1 VSGVAAF
8 GSTSSTP
15 TGAERE
21 PVERHPLNAQRDP
34 SPDTVVVGRIG
45 RPHGVRGLATVE
57 VRTDD
62 PDLRFA
68 PGEVLITDPPERG
81 PLTVVDKRWHSG
93 TLLLQLA
100 APSGE
105 VYALRET
112 VDELRNTLLLV
123 PIADLP
129 EIEDPDS
136 YYDHQLVGLTAR
148 MPDGTVIG
156 EVVVVRH
163 EAQDL
168 LVVRRTEGG
177 DVLIP
182 FVSAIVPTVDL
193 DGGFIVVDPPEGLLE
208 L

>member
-1 VSGVAAF
+1 M
-8 GSTSSTP
+8 
-15 TGAERE
+15 
-21 PVERHPLNAQRDP
+21 NAQHDP
-34 SPDTVVVGRIG
+34 SSDTVVVGRIG

-68 PGEVLITDPPERG
+68 PGAVLMTDPPARG
-81 PLTVVDKRWHSG
+81 PLTVVDRKWHSG

-100 APSGE
+100 DPAGE
-105 VYALRET
+105 VFSTREAVDT
-112 VDELRNTLLLV
+112 VRNTILLV
-123 PIADLP
+123 PVADLP

-148 MPDGTVIG
+148 LTDGTELG
-156 EVVVVRH
+156 EVTAVQH

-168 LVVRRTEGG
+168 LVVRRE
-177 DVLIP
+177 DAADALIP

-193 DGGFIVVDPPEGLLE
+193 PGGFLVVDPPEGLLD

>member
-1 VSGVAAF
+1 M
-8 GSTSSTP
+8 STP
-15 TGAERE
+15 NEST
-21 PVERHPLNAQRDP
+21 
-34 SPDTVVVGRIG
+34 DTVVVGRIG
-45 RPHGVRGLATVE
+45 RPHGVRGLVTVE

-68 PGEVLITDPPERG
+68 PGAVLATDPPERG

-100 APSGE
+100 DTSGA
-105 VYALRET
+105 VYDVREA

-123 PIADLP
+123 AIADLP
-129 EIEDPDS
+129 EIEEPDS

-148 MPDGTVIG
+148 LPDESVLG
-156 EVVVVRH
+156 EITAVRH

-168 LVVRRTEGG
+168 LVVRRAEGG
-177 DVLIP
+177 EALIP
-182 FVSAIVPTVDL
+182 FVSAIVPTVDVA
-193 DGGFIVVDPPEGLLE
+193 GGFLVVDPPEGLLD

>member
-1 VSGVAAF
+1 MAS

-15 TGAERE
+15 TAEHE
-21 PVERHPLNAQRDP
+21 LVERILVNAQHDP
-34 SPDTVVVGRIG
+34 SDTVVVGRIG

-68 PGEVLITDPPERG
+68 PGAVLITDPPARG
-81 PLTVVDKRWHSG
+81 PLTVVDKKWHSG
-93 TLLLQLA
+93 TLLLQLSDPA
-100 APSGE
+100 GE
-105 VYALRET
+105 VFSTREAVDT
-112 VDELRNTLLLV
+112 VRNTLLLV
-123 PIADLP
+123 PVADLP

-148 MPDGTVIG
+148 LTDDTVLG
-156 EVVVVRH
+156 EVTAVQH

-168 LVVRRTEGG
+168 LVVRRADGEAA

-193 DGGFIVVDPPEGLLE
+193 TGGFLVVDPPEGLLE

>member
-1 VSGVAAF
+1 M
-8 GSTSSTP
+8 
-15 TGAERE
+15 
-21 PVERHPLNAQRDP
+21 
-34 SPDTVVVGRIG
+34 VGRIG
-45 RPHGVRGLATVE
+45 RPHGVRGLVTVE

-68 PGEVLITDPPERG
+68 PGTVLRTEPVERG

-112 VDELRNTLLLV
+112 VDALRNTLLVV
-123 PIADLP
+123 PVAELP
-129 EIEDPDS
+129 EIEEPDS
-136 YYDHQLVGLTAR
+136 YYDHQLIGLSAR
-148 MPDGTVIG
+148 LPDGSAIG
-156 EVVVVRH
+156 EVTGVRH

-168 LVVRRTEGG
+168 LVVRRPERAEA
-177 DVLIP
+177 LIP
-182 FVSAIVPTVDL
+182 FVTAIVPTVDL
-193 DGGFIVVDPPEGLLE
+193 DGGFLVVDPPEGLLD